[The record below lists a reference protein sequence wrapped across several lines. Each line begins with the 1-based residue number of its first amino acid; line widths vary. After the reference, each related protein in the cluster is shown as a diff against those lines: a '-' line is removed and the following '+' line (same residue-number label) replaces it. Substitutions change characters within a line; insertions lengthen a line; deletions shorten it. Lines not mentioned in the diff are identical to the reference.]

1 MFFEQIT
8 VKILITIL
16 LGISAAGG
24 SYYTYR
30 QYTDLKKKL
39 EENQTTILELNEEI
53 ASLSNKNDNLD
64 KMLKKEVAEGK
75 RKDDV
80 IKDFNDKQ
88 AKRREAYLRSKAKR
102 TMKQPENVIEAFC
115 LASPEN
121 CEDNK

>member
-1 MFFEQIT
+1 M
-8 VKILITIL
+8 
-16 LGISAAGG
+16 LGIAAAGC

-39 EENQTTILELNEEI
+39 EENQTTILELNNEI
-53 ASLSNKNDNLD
+53 ALLSNKNESLD
-64 KMLKKEVAEGK
+64 KKLKKEVAEGK
-75 RKDDV
+75 RKDAI

-102 TMKQPENVIEAFC
+102 IVKQPENINEAFC

>member
-8 VKILITIL
+8 VKLLFTVI
-16 LGISAAGG
+16 LGIAAAG
-24 SYYTYR
+24 SCYYAYR

-39 EENQTTILELNEEI
+39 EENQTTILDLNNKI
-53 ASLSNKNDNLD
+53 ILLSNKNDGLD
-64 KMLKKEVAEGK
+64 KKLKKEVAEGE
-75 RKDDV
+75 RKDAV

-102 TMKQPENVIEAFC
+102 TVKQPENINEAFC

-121 CEDNK
+121 CEGNK